1 MAAADPSKR
10 SVVVA
15 STAGFPF
22 DRNDTLTFYSPD
34 LECWGTGIIQ
44 NLYSVDQPAE
54 SKGLSNSV
62 VPNMN
67 YDDADF
73 MQVSAEFV
81 TNAVLH
87 LCLMKLSP

>member
-1 MAAADPSKR
+1 MAAADPKKR
-10 SVVVA
+10 SVVIA

-22 DRNDTLTFYSPD
+22 DRNDSLTFYSPA
-34 LECWGTGIIQ
+34 LECWGTGVIQ
-44 NLYSVDQPAE
+44 NLYSVEQPTE

-73 MQVSAEFV
+73 MQVIQDPPRMPS
-81 TNAVLH
+81 
-87 LCLMKLSP
+87 